1 MSDVT
6 VLIPVYAGAN
16 AVEFDRTLA
25 SLWSQT
31 SPAEQVLV
39 VKDGPLTPE
48 LEAVLDQHRRPALT
62 TYSLAQ
68 NQGAGPALQ
77 AGLETITTT
86 YVARIDADDVAFP
99 ERLDIQRRYLDAHPD
114 IAVVGTAVQE
124 FDDAT
129 LRETGDLDRSLTKV
143 RSLPETHDEIA
154 RYAMINTPVNHP
166 SVMAR
171 TEALDAAGGYRPVH
185 HMEDYDLWARML
197 ADGRRFHNLPEP
209 LTYFRTSTSQFERRT
224 KGMFAAERQMQRN
237 LVSYGLISRPRAVF
251 NLVART
257 AYRLLPTGL
266 LTRVYGAL
274 FHK

>member
-16 AVEFDRTLA
+16 AVEFDRTLT

-39 VKDGPLTPE
+39 VKDGPLTAE
-48 LEAVLDQHRRPALT
+48 LEEVLDRHRRPELI
-62 TYSLAQ
+62 TYSLPH

-86 YVARIDADDVAFP
+86 YVARIDADDIAFP
-99 ERLDIQRRYLDAHPD
+99 ERLDVQRRFLDAHPD
-114 IAVVGTAVQE
+114 IAVLGTAVQE

-129 LRETGDLDRSLTKV
+129 LRETGDLDRALTKV

-171 TEALDAAGGYRPVH
+171 TEALDSSGGYRSVH

-197 ADGRRFHNLPEP
+197 AAGHRFHNLPEP

-224 KGMFAAERQMQRN
+224 QGMWRAERQMQRN